1 MPYHIQRTEQVAGGG
16 ATVSWRVVNDSPYA
30 GWTGAAYATRAE
42 AEWVVQQLDERANEE
57 TPHHAEY

>member
-1 MPYHIQRTEQVAGGG
+1 MPYHIQRTEHVADGGM
-16 ATVSWRVVNDSPYA
+16 TVGWRVVDDSPHV
-30 GWTGAAYATRAE
+30 GWTGASYTTHAE